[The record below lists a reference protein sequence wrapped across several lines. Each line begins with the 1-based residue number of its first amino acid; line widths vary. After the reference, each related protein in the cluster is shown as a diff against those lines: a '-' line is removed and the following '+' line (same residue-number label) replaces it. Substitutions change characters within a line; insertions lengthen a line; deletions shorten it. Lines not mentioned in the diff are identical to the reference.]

1 MKRSRVPLLAAVALM
16 GALAVSRVL
25 SSPPARSRPQS
36 DTQAAATAP
45 REPARPPAPPVAPV
59 APIASAPSDDARL
72 LEAARRHARNVPVE
86 VVAVV
91 TKLLR
96 DDTFGIAHQ
105 KFLVR
110 AAGFSL
116 LVAHNLDLAARAP
129 VQPGDTVRIR
139 GEYVWNEQ
147 GGVLH
152 WTHRDPRGR
161 HAAGF
166 IEVRGQRIQ

>member
-45 REPARPPAPPVAPV
+45 REPARPPAPSVAPT
-59 APIASAPSDDARL
+59 ASAAAADARL

>member
-25 SSPPARSRPQS
+25 TSPAARSRPQS

-45 REPARPPAPPVAPV
+45 REPARPPAPSV

-110 AAGFSL
+110 AAGLSL